1 MPDLYSI
8 RNLLIDDGDFTDYE
22 ATETRRLN
30 QYDNGFVIIR
40 LLWLIIR
47 ILWAIYKKL

>member
-1 MPDLYSI
+1 MPDSI
-8 RNLLIDDGDFTDYE
+8 RTLLIDDDDFTDYE
-22 ATETRRLN
+22 ATETRRLME
-30 QYDNGFVIIR
+30 YSDSFVIIR